1 MFVAEPAVAS
11 VVPVSLLVSMGWRVS
26 TRTVDCSLE
35 HERQTSN
42 LLGPP
47 RGGRFGWLREGVS
60 DQLERDPF
68 AVLATRSRGWTRA
81 TRTRAW
87 AAERSRSNKASLG
100 ARRHVG
106 PMGSDL
112 WA

>member
-1 MFVAEPAVAS
+1 VRLGRGRRIVVFVAEPAVAS

-47 RGGRFGWLREGVS
+47 RDGRFGWLREGVS

-68 AVLATRSRGWTRA
+68 AGLGDQVAGLD
-81 TRTRAW
+81 
-87 AAERSRSNKASLG
+87 ASDQDSGLG
-100 ARRHVG
+100 GGEV
-106 PMGSDL
+106 PF
-112 WA
+112 